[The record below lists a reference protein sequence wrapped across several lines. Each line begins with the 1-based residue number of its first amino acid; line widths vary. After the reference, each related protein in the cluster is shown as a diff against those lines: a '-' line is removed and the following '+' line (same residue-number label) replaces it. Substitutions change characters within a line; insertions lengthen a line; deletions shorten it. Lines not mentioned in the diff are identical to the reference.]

1 MFAIPLRYFI
11 QCRYSKFSRNIL
23 QLITLIK
30 VAAGGAMLTGPGGAS
45 QAAGASVPYCTVYW
59 YLGTR
64 YGTCSYFFQLTCTV
78 TNDA

>member
-30 VAAGGAMLTGPGGAS
+30 VAARGAMLTGPGGAS
-45 QAAGASVPYCTVYW
+45 QAAGASVPYCT
-59 YLGTR
+59 GTR